1 MKLTKDNF
9 MKTTHHRKHQQFFS
23 IQQLVEGWVITLTI
37 QMKVTVIAVRTC
49 NKVSEV
55 LIDMLLE
62 RDMCQL
68 ARFKKNKVDPAKIIR
83 YSSFRAR
90 VVLKCEFV

>member
-1 MKLTKDNF
+1 MAPFN
-9 MKTTHHRKHQQFFS
+9 
-23 IQQLVEGWVITLTI
+23 IQT
-37 QMKVTVIAVRTC
+37 KVTVIAVRTC

-68 ARFKKNKVDPAKIIR
+68 ARFKKNRVDPAKIIR
-83 YSSFRAR
+83 YSSLRAR